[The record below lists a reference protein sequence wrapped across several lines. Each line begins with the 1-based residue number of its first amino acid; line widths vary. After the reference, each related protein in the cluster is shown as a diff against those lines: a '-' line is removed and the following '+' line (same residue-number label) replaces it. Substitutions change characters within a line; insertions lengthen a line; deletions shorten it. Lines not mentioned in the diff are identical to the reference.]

1 MCTSTPLSMYNTSA
15 SPTIFSQ
22 EMNETSFHSIVSPTI
37 PELPQDKKRCI
48 SNRIYQFLI
57 LFGLLSCLSFL
68 IYLTIHVNIYM
79 KFSGGIE
86 SNVTIPSFGSFNV
99 SLQAEEV
106 VNISSQINSNL
117 NVESSPSEMW
127 KQVYLDD
134 LLS

>member
-1 MCTSTPLSMYNTSA
+1 
-15 SPTIFSQ
+15 
-22 EMNETSFHSIVSPTI
+22 
-37 PELPQDKKRCI
+37 
-48 SNRIYQFLI
+48 
-57 LFGLLSCLSFL
+57 
-68 IYLTIHVNIYM
+68 M

-86 SNVTIPSFGSFNV
+86 SNVTIPSLGSFNV

-106 VNISSQINSNL
+106 VNISSQIDSNL

>member
-1 MCTSTPLSMYNTSA
+1 
-15 SPTIFSQ
+15 
-22 EMNETSFHSIVSPTI
+22 
-37 PELPQDKKRCI
+37 
-48 SNRIYQFLI
+48 
-57 LFGLLSCLSFL
+57 
-68 IYLTIHVNIYM
+68 M

-106 VNISSQINSNL
+106 VNISSQINRNL
-117 NVESSPSEMW
+117 KVKSPSKMW